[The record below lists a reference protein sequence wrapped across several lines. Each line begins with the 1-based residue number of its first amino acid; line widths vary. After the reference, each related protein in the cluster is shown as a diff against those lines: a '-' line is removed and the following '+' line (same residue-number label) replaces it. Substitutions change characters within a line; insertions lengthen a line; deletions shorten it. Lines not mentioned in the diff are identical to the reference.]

1 MYLQMDTERF
11 VNRVILYTEAQRM
24 RCLLSFLY
32 KLVSGAYRLASGALQ
47 RLDLGV

>member
-11 VNRVILYTEAQRM
+11 VDRVILYIEAQRI
-24 RCLLSFLY
+24 RCSLSFLY
-32 KLVSGAYRLASGALQ
+32 ELVSDAYEFASGALQ